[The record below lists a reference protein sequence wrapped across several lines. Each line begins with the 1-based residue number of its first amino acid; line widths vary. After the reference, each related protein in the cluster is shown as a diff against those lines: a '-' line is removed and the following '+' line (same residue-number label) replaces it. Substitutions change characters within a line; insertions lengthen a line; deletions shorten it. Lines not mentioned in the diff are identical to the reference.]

1 MDMLRNLLWVAQ
13 KDPIS
18 MVMLVIFGT
27 GAYYAAKATWKME
40 KAARAH
46 KRSLNYNFLRSRT
59 NIIQDPIH
67 KIRYAARLRRS
78 A

>member
-18 MVMLVIFGT
+18 MVMLVIFGAC
-27 GAYYAAKATWKME
+27 AYYAAKATWKME

-46 KRSLNYNFLRSRT
+46 KRSLNYNFLRSRM
-59 NIIQDPIH
+59 NIAQDPIH

>member
-18 MVMLVIFGT
+18 MVMLVIFGA

-40 KAARAH
+40 KAARAI
-46 KRSLNYNFLRSRT
+46 NGV
-59 NIIQDPIH
+59 
-67 KIRYAARLRRS
+67 
-78 A
+78 

>member
-13 KDPIS
+13 KDPTS
-18 MVMLVIFGT
+18 MVMLLIFGAS
-27 GAYYAAKATWKME
+27 AYYAAKATWKME

-46 KRSLNYNFLRSRT
+46 KRSLNYNFLRSRP

>member
-13 KDPIS
+13 NDPIS
-18 MVMLVIFGT
+18 MVMLVIFGA

-46 KRSLNYNFLRSRT
+46 KRSLNYNFLCSRM
-59 NIIQDPIH
+59 NIAQAPIH